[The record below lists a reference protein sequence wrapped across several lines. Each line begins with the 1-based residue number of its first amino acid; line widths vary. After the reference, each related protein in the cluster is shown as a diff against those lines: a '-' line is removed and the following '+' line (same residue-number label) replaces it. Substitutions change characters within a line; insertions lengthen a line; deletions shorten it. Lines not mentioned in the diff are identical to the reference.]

1 MSCRQNVASTLVM
14 QCLLLNCLHLHLCS
28 HCDHWLF
35 AAVCCCLLL
44 LAGGR
49 TMNGYAVD
57 TLRVCNGL
65 VDIAG
70 DTVIDRG
77 RPSRSANIF

>member
-1 MSCRQNVASTLVM
+1 
-14 QCLLLNCLHLHLCS
+14 
-28 HCDHWLF
+28 
-35 AAVCCCLLL
+35 
-44 LAGGR
+44 
-49 TMNGYAVD
+49 MNGYAVD